1 MLELNKR
8 NATAPI
14 RIEFLGGAHAGE
26 HYNANHSFCPNPV
39 CTCGYLELTLSR
51 DATEEGEASSP
62 EFRFEVDILEKTLI
76 TSGEGARKYDRN
88 MARAFIEQMTEEDWQ
103 MLWGL
108 YAGYKRKITQETP
121 DAELKTNFPVAEIEA
136 SSFTVGFHE
145 ILPFGEDITLE
156 MDGRS
161 FLLDDQYCVRTQC
174 GCTDCFIT
182 LIEEGRSGQDAEE
195 EYLPTLE
202 VDYRSGRWR
211 VANQGGEAITL
222 LERLAQNLVS
232 EENRALLEG
241 RHNRLRSLYLMY
253 QRAHHQPKH
262 SATHKVGRNDPC
274 PCGSGKKYKKC
285 CMPCR

>member
-1 MLELNKR
+1 MLTLSQR
-8 NATAPI
+8 ATAPI
-14 RIEFLGGAHAGE
+14 HVEFLGGAHAGE
-26 HYNANHSFCPNPV
+26 QYDADYSFCPNPV

-51 DATEEGEASSP
+51 DATESGEARSP
-62 EFRFEVDILEKTLI
+62 EFRFEVDILTQDLVS
-76 TSGEGARKYDRN
+76 SGRGASEYDRN
-88 MARAFIEQMTEEDWQ
+88 MAKAFIEQMTEADWQ

-121 DAELKTNFPVAEIEA
+121 DTELKTRFPVAEIEE

-161 FLLDDQYCVRTQC
+161 FLLDDQYCVRAQC

-182 LIEEGRSGQDAEE
+182 LIEEGRPGQDAREQD
-195 EYLPTLE
+195 LPTLE
-202 VDYRSGRWR
+202 IDYQSGRWR
-211 VANQGGEAITL
+211 VAHQGGEAVTL
-222 LERLAQNLVS
+222 LERVADRLVS
-232 EENRALLEG
+232 GENRALLEG

-253 QRAHHQPKH
+253 KRAHHQPKRP
-262 SATHKVGRNDPC
+262 ATDKVGRNDPC

-285 CMPCR
+285 CLPCR